1 MANKKILVLGGTH
14 FIGKAFVEHLL
25 EVNAGH
31 DITLFNRGITN
42 VQIFPELRKIFGDR
56 ETSDL
61 DKVLEESWD
70 CIVDIS
76 GYYPNSLEAF
86 IPKLK
91 GKVGRYVYVSTVSVY
106 DSSTYLGSVDTV
118 AEDTPLLACSSEQRG
133 GDWSMFYGEKK
144 AECER
149 ILMQNGWLDKII
161 LRPSIVYGKYDYTE
175 RYYYWLQRIKKRN
188 TILIPDGG
196 AERGNLTFVDDLAR
210 LLNAAISIPAH
221 RNTYNAVTH
230 PVNTLREK
238 LDAISAVSVR
248 TPEFVS
254 ISADAL
260 LEKGFK
266 VARAFPCLF
275 GADYMIYDI
284 SKTQADL
291 GVEFTEYGN
300 SVAATLK
307 YYEGTSR
314 WELGSRGLRYEEED
328 ELIRSISK

>member
-1 MANKKILVLGGTH
+1 MKLLVLGGTL
-14 FIGKAFVEHLL
+14 FLGKAFVEHLL

-42 VQIFPELRKIFGDR
+42 AKIFPQLRKITGDR

-61 DKVLEESWD
+61 NKVLEEEWD
-70 CIVDIS
+70 CIIDMN

-86 IPKLK
+86 LPKLK
-91 GKVGRYVYVSTVSVY
+91 GKVGRYIYVSTVSVY
-106 DSSTYLGSVDTV
+106 DPGKYLGLVNQVT
-118 AEDTPLLACSSEQRG
+118 EDSPLLACTEEQRG

-149 ILMQNGWLDKII
+149 ILMQNDWLDKVI

-175 RYYYWLQRIKKRN
+175 RYYYWLQRIAKRERV
-188 TILIPDGG
+188 LIPDDGK
-196 AERGNLTFVDDLAR
+196 EKGNLTFVDDLAR
-210 LLNAAISIPAH
+210 LLSSAMTTADH
-221 RNTYNAVTH
+221 HTTYNAVTH
-230 PVNTLREK
+230 RINTLREK
-238 LDAISAVSVR
+238 LDVISAAAGRS
-248 TPEFVS
+248 PELIS

-266 VARAFPCLF
+266 IGRAFPCVF
-275 GADYMIYDI
+275 GSDFLIYDI
-284 SKTQADL
+284 SKTEADL

-307 YYEGTSR
+307 YYEETSR
-314 WELGSRGLRYEEED
+314 WELGSRGLRYEEDD
-328 ELIRSISK
+328 ELIKSISN